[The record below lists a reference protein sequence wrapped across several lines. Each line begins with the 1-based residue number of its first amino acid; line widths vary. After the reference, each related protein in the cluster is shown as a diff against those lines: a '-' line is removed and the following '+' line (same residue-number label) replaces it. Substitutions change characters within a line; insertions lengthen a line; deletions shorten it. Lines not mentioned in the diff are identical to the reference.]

1 MWFEAK
7 HFDQCAGRLVKMQ
20 ACLDHFG
27 VVEHHKCAGRQV
39 IGQID
44 EQIFADG
51 PVCFAGEQLGLVT
64 FGEGIF
70 GNALVGERVVEVFNF
85 ELARVDHVAPTII
98 CLFGRVLFSL
108 RCLLWAI
115 TKPLC

>member
-1 MWFEAK
+1 MRFEAK

-44 EQIFADG
+44 
-51 PVCFAGEQLGLVT
+51 
-64 FGEGIF
+64 
-70 GNALVGERVVEVFNF
+70 
-85 ELARVDHVAPTII
+85 
-98 CLFGRVLFSL
+98 
-108 RCLLWAI
+108 
-115 TKPLC
+115 K